1 MNTINFITAI
11 ALLACILTPAYVL
24 YFLKYQ
30 LFADQKKHKTI
41 IDEIDKD
48 LRQLHYEVEKIQF
61 DEIENR
67 TERNKEILDIKDKLK
82 SLKGIQSITRNDIEN
97 MNVQMSYIRTT
108 AINDIS
114 KANERIDLQKSLHTA
129 FVSKSEFSL
138 ETTEKNL
145 NVKID
150 YLKSLI
156 DSLERSKE
164 MMLHNL
170 NKLNTESKQNK
181 VEVAV
186 EVEVEAETEVPIE
199 KSGKK
204 IIKEKKTQDLNE
216 SSSQVTTRKVTPK
229 RESLRRIKTKELE
242 EFFKQKTGL
251 TYRGYVLKFGQDEF
265 LHKKKKIYKNLY
277 YQKFSEYNRNK

>member
-97 MNVQMSYIRTT
+97 INVQMSYIRTT
-108 AINDIS
+108 SINDIS
-114 KANERIDLQKSLHTA
+114 KANERIDLQKSLHKS
-129 FVSKSEFSL
+129 FVSKSEL
-138 ETTEKNL
+138 LLATTEKNL
-145 NVKID
+145 NGKID

-164 MMLHNL
+164 MMLSNL
-170 NKLNTESKQNK
+170 NKLNTSIKQNK
-181 VEVAV
+181 VQTET
-186 EVEVEAETEVPIE
+186 ETETEVPIE